1 MNVQIVNEGTGQFQ
15 ISTGIKKSELKD
27 LGLNKKAKSIQFASP
42 LKLEEIEMLENYL
55 FSKRPDILLR
65 VFGHY
70 STLCDLTF
78 LRKIPSLRKFSA
90 DCLMEA
96 KGIETV
102 SELKNLEV
110 LGVGIYNLESF
121 EFLENINS
129 NIKELYLEKTKSKK
143 PKISMISRFSQLES
157 LYLESQQKGI
167 EVINSLKKLKKITL
181 RSITTRNLEY
191 LENLNELWRI
201 ELKLGGIKEFDS
213 LKKIPNL
220 KYLELWQ
227 IRGLNNLNFISELFK
242 LQMLS
247 LQSLRNVESFPDLS
261 NLNYLRRVGLEN
273 MKNLNSLE
281 RFRNCKNLKEFIFY
295 DASNFEPKSIL
306 PLLENP
312 SLENISCWF
321 GSNRKNNEFKKLVT
335 EFNKSTEIKEFE
347 INTVPNTV

>member
-1 MNVQIVNEGTGQFQ
+1 
-15 ISTGIKKSELKD
+15 
-27 LGLNKKAKSIQFASP
+27 
-42 LKLEEIEMLENYL
+42 
-55 FSKRPDILLR
+55 
-65 VFGHY
+65 
-70 STLCDLTF
+70 
-78 LRKIPSLRKFSA
+78 
-90 DCLMEA
+90 MEA

-242 LQMLS
+242 LQ
-247 LQSLRNVESFPDLS
+247 
-261 NLNYLRRVGLEN
+261 
-273 MKNLNSLE
+273 
-281 RFRNCKNLKEFIFY
+281 I
-295 DASNFEPKSIL
+295 
-306 PLLENP
+306 
-312 SLENISCWF
+312 
-321 GSNRKNNEFKKLVT
+321 
-335 EFNKSTEIKEFE
+335 
-347 INTVPNTV
+347 